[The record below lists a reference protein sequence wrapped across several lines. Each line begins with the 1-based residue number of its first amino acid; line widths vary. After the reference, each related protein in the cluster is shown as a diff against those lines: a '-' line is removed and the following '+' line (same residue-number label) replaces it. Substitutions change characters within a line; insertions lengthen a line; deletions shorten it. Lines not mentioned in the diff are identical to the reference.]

1 MVNLLNIVAAGTKT
15 LLMAAEELGA
25 DMEATTEVL
34 TSSLWADWYGLS
46 ELLIRFLLNTAVIG
60 LIVRVFYYPKSKRRD
75 YFVTFT
81 LISISVFLLIF
92 LMGGVKLKV
101 GFALGLFAIF
111 GIIRYRTESVPIRE
125 MTYLFFLVALSV
137 LNAKSG
143 DLNFLGRLLI
153 NGVMILTVWGAE
165 RLLSNH
171 KEGCKFVK
179 YDNIELIKPEKHE
192 ELKQDLEV
200 RLGVKVTRIEVGAV
214 DFLTDM
220 TMLRVFYEDPNK
232 EIKSVDRLIKINQ
245 ENGF

>member
-1 MVNLLNIVAAGTKT
+1 MN
-15 LLMAAEELGA
+15 ELFSNFFSA
-25 DMEATTEVL
+25 SNFCFTVPLFEL
-34 TSSLWADWYGLS
+34 ISS
-46 ELLIRFLLNTAVIG
+46 FLLNT
-60 LIVRVFYYPKSKRRD
+60 IVVFIIVHFLYYPKGRRRD
-75 YFVTFT
+75 YYFTF
-81 LISISVFLLIF
+81 LMLSISIFMLIYLL
-92 LMGGVKLKV
+92 LGNSSDMGIGA
-101 GFALGLFAIF
+101 ALGLFAIF

-179 YDNIELIKPEKHE
+179 YDNIELIKPEHHD
-192 ELKQDLEV
+192 ELIKDLEQ
-200 RLGVKVTRIEVGAV
+200 RLGLKITRVEVGAI

-220 TMLRVFYEDPNK
+220 AMLRVFYIDPEK
-232 EIKSVDRLIKINQ
+232 RIKSVDRVFKLP
-245 ENGF
+245 EA

>member
-1 MVNLLNIVAAGTKT
+1 MN
-15 LLMAAEELGA
+15 ELFSNFFSA
-25 DMEATTEVL
+25 SNFCFTVPLFEL
-34 TSSLWADWYGLS
+34 ISS
-46 ELLIRFLLNTAVIG
+46 FLLNT
-60 LIVRVFYYPKSKRRD
+60 IVVFIIVHFLYYPKGRRRD
-75 YFVTFT
+75 YYFTF
-81 LISISVFLLIF
+81 LMLSISIFMLIYLL
-92 LMGGVKLKV
+92 LGNSSDMGIGA
-101 GFALGLFAIF
+101 ALGLFAIF

-143 DLNFLGRLLI
+143 DLNFLGRVVI
-153 NGVMILTVWGAE
+153 NAVMILTVWGAE

-192 ELKQDLEV
+192 ELKADLEA
-200 RLGVKVTRIEVGAV
+200 RLGVKVTRVEVGAV